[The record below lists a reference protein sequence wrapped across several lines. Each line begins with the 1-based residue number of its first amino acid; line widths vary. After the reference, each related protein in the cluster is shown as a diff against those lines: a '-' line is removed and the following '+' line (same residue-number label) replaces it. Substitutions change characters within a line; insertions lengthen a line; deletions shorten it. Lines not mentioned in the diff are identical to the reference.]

1 MFASRALAKGV
12 LLFGFS
18 LLFAGATPAA
28 TIKTFEGH
36 VDVPGGKIW
45 YVEHRASVRSDN
57 DPLVVIHGGPGMS
70 YNYLEDLAQLA
81 SQRTV
86 IFYDQ
91 LGSYK
96 SPVKN
101 PSKDLWQRPRFV
113 EELHALIEHLKLKRV
128 VLYGQSWGGTVA
140 VDYALAHPDRVSRL
154 ILASP
159 LLSAAEWMKQGQE
172 LVARLPAK
180 DREAIQKH
188 QRGSPESK
196 DYQRALKAFTDQ
208 FIFRPKIY
216 PKSLAFSFDHFNEE
230 VYTTLWGP
238 SELEITGHLKD
249 MDLTP
254 ELGKLTQPVLIT
266 AGRHDEAGADYLETA
281 TRRLKNGQFARF
293 EKSSHMAHLEEP
305 ENYFRALEKFLK

>member
-1 MFASRALAKGV
+1 MFAPRALKKT
-12 LLFGFS
+12 LLFVFCS
-18 LLFAGATPAA
+18 FFAEVAQSNA
-28 TIKTFEGH
+28 IKTFEGF
-36 VDVPGGKIW
+36 VDVLGGKIW
-45 YVEHRASVRSDN
+45 YIEHRSAARPSK

-70 YNYLEDLAQLA
+70 YNYLEDLSRLA

-86 IFYDQ
+86 VFYDQ

-96 SPVKN
+96 SPAKN
-101 PSKDLWQRPRFV
+101 PSKDLWRRPRFV
-113 EELHALIEHLKLKRV
+113 EELHALIEHLKLKKV
-128 VLYGQSWGGTVA
+128 VLYGQSWGGTIA
-140 VDYALAHPDRVSRL
+140 VDYALAYPDRVSRL

-159 LLSAAEWMKQGQE
+159 LLSSAEWMKQAQA
-172 LVARLPAK
+172 LVTQLPAK
-180 DREAIQKH
+180 DQNAIQKH

-196 DYQRALKAFTDQ
+196 EYQRAIKAFTDQ

-230 VYTTLWGP
+230 VYATLWGP
-238 SELEITGHLKD
+238 NELEITGTLKD

-254 ELGKLTQPVLIT
+254 QLGKLTLPVLIT
-266 AGRHDEAGADYLETA
+266 AGRYDEAGADYLEAT

-293 EKSSHMAHLEEP
+293 EESSHMAHLEEP